1 LICGDDMEKNRELGA
16 VIFDM
21 DGVII
26 DSEPLWSK
34 AEQQLLARRNLG
46 YSPQLKAVMMGL
58 DSSEAVGFLIRH
70 YDLQESVG
78 DVVEER
84 NQLIAELFKEHLKP
98 VPNVLELLRS
108 MRDSGIKTGLASS
121 SPKELVDLALGRLNI
136 TGLFDL
142 ILNGDQVARG
152 KPAPDIYLMAAR
164 ELGVSHENCLVI
176 EDAPHGVAAAKAA
189 GMCCLAISASA
200 SETELAAANRVIRS
214 FGEVDL
220 KTLQELVQR
229 AQVEEQGNMK

>member
-1 LICGDDMEKNRELGA
+1 MEKNRELGA

-189 GMCCLAISASA
+189 GMCCLAISTSA
-200 SETELAAANRVIRS
+200 SETELAAADRVIRS